1 MKYLDDLGENV
12 QMLLDSA
19 PSVGALLMKVPP
31 RLRGSVTS
39 IMDSMI
45 PDAEEAETTRRPGS
59 MILIL
64 LLRYYTLCIVME
76 GGREVIFINLVVL
89 CVCVY
94 VIGFWLLLLSLHILE
109 TFLAVSKCGES
120 MQFSGLFTLIFSN
133 NYCTT
138 FGQFCHNIY
147 LNFRTSLTIH
157 VTFQANVMTNA

>member
-19 PSVGALLMKVPP
+19 PSVSALLMKVPP

-45 PDAEEAETTRRPGS
+45 PDAEEAETSRRPGS

-76 GGREVIFINLVVL
+76 REREREKVIEVLKMRGR
-89 CVCVY
+89 Y
-94 VIGFWLLLLSLHILE
+94 
-109 TFLAVSKCGES
+109 
-120 MQFSGLFTLIFSN
+120 LFTCRRSALRMILFL
-133 NYCTT
+133 
-138 FGQFCHNIY
+138 FID
-147 LNFRTSLTIH
+147 
-157 VTFQANVMTNA
+157 

>member
-19 PSVGALLMKVPP
+19 PSVSALLEKVPP

-76 GGREVIFINLVVL
+76 GGREVIFITLAVL
-89 CVCVY
+89 FVCVCHQ
-94 VIGFWLLLLSLHILE
+94 LL
-109 TFLAVSKCGES
+109 TATA
-120 MQFSGLFTLIFSN
+120 FSPHT
-133 NYCTT
+133 
-138 FGQFCHNIY
+138 
-147 LNFRTSLTIH
+147 
-157 VTFQANVMTNA
+157 